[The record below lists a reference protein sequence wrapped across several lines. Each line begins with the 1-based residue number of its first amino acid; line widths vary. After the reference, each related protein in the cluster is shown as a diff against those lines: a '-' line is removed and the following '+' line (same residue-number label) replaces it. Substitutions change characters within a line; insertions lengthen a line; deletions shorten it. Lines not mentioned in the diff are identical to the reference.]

1 MSSPSPTLGTLL
13 HHLIELLD
21 GDVQA
26 AYTTAGLAWRPRY
39 TPVLRGLMS
48 LGPASIKALALKI
61 GISHSAVSQT
71 VAQMVKD
78 DLVELKPGADARERI
93 VALTPKAQAMV
104 PALQRQWAAVN
115 AAADALDAE
124 LSAPLSGVIREAIT
138 ALSHRPFGQR
148 ILAQTQTLSAP
159 DHASPPPSSPL
170 TPEHPTS

>member
-138 ALSHRPFGQR
+138 ALNQRPFGQR
-148 ILAQTQTLSAP
+148 ILAQALSAP
-159 DHASPPPSSPL
+159 DHPQPSPSSTL
-170 TPEHPTS
+170 TPEYPTS